1 MSEEYESWEQQE
13 EREREAEEYN
23 KKADALWQ
31 RGYMGQGTKEDARD
45 LSEALTGGDLVK
57 GEHIVSRIEKVKH
70 FVDLEKAYSEGNVTL
85 KEYSEKRAELEG
97 NTNLG
102 L

>member
-31 RGYMGQGTKEDARD
+31 RGSMGRGTEEDRVN
-45 LSEALTGGDLVK
+45 LVKALTGGDLTK
-57 GEHIVSRIEKVKH
+57 AGHIVERIEKP
-70 FVDLEKAYSEGNVTL
+70 LL
-85 KEYSEKRAELEG
+85 AE
-97 NTNLG
+97 
-102 L
+102 